1 MMCSRFADQQP
12 KPKTGNSREVMILYL
27 VLLQTM
33 TLRRRQ
39 RVEKNENH
47 HDDEIDSTNMTL
59 LDEDDQE
66 ILIQQLRI
74 EYRQQSDR
82 LDYIFTI
89 LCRFIVPSLSL
100 LYTVILEYQESN
112 QTNTKTQRSSPNQL
126 ITLRWIHLVLNIL
139 IHWNIPRGM
148 FRRSIL
154 AQESTTNTK
163 TTTPGSGN
171 IASNSI
177 ILWYGVYLPYFL
189 TLFITAMAY
198 WMIRQQQLPQVHYT
212 ASAEILYSYFH
223 VTLCI
228 SASIFILSALYIKC
242 DHHDYVYNSINE
254 LQSYKYEYK
263 SL

>member
-1 MMCSRFADQQP
+1 
-12 KPKTGNSREVMILYL
+12 
-27 VLLQTM
+27 M

-39 RVEKNENH
+39 PVETNENR

-74 EYRQQSDR
+74 EYQQQSDR
-82 LDYIFTI
+82 LEYIFTI

-100 LYTVILEYQESN
+100 LYTIILKYRELKH
-112 QTNTKTQRSSPNQL
+112 TNENTPNTSLNQL
-126 ITLRWIHLVLNIL
+126 ITFRWIHLVLNIL
-139 IHWNIPRGM
+139 IHWNIPRGI
-148 FRRSIL
+148 FRRPIL
-154 AQESTTNTK
+154 AQESITIIK
-163 TTTPGSGN
+163 TTTPASGK
-171 IASNSI
+171 IAFSSI

-189 TLFITAMAY
+189 TLFITAMAH

-212 ASAEILYSYFH
+212 TAAETFFSYFH

-228 SASIFILSALYIKC
+228 STTIFILSAWYIQY

-254 LQSYKYEYK
+254 LQSYKYDYK